1 MAAQAEY
8 LKQLLGDVGSNVQ
21 TLFEDES
28 LLLFDD
34 QGDFGSATLSAM
46 INEFK
51 SEAKITDETNEHHIA
66 VTIALAM
73 DTLTSIVSND
83 KNVYSYR
90 NMKDEHLLPPTI
102 QLVLKFLADPKLCPG
117 AAKFNA
123 KLAAHQRANAA
134 GRSQSRMRV

>member
-1 MAAQAEY
+1 MSCRLRACARLDALPTSLPTSLPNARWQEGMAAQAEY

-46 INEFK
+46 IDEFK

-66 VTIALAM
+66 VTIALTAPATCS
-73 DTLTSIVSND
+73 DCGVCRPHAS
-83 KNVYSYR
+83 
-90 NMKDEHLLPPTI
+90 
-102 QLVLKFLADPKLCPG
+102 VLS
-117 AAKFNA
+117 
-123 KLAAHQRANAA
+123 RAQAL
-134 GRSQSRMRV
+134 S